1 MTHLRA
7 RDATVPDL
15 YLIQFPDDVDEHVR
29 PSVFAD
35 DFDGAYV
42 FSGRDEHFCRR
53 FGLIDV
59 RCPLRLY
66 KRGGGGKENY
76 YQNLESSVAFNS
88 MISKHCRLVSDTEP
102 FHYGSKQP
110 DVETPY
116 HSLSKELRSERAN
129 EQIITGERAGA

>member
-1 MTHLRA
+1 MN
-7 RDATVPDL
+7 VPLVFFLSLTDL
-15 YLIQFPDDVDEHVR
+15 VQLPDDVDEHVR

-42 FSGRDEHFCRR
+42 FSGRDEHFGRR

-66 KRGGGGKENY
+66 KRGGEGKRIIIRIWRI
-76 YQNLESSVAFNS
+76 QWL
-88 MISKHCRLVSDTEP
+88 SKHFRLLSDTEP

-116 HSLSKELRSERAN
+116 HSLSKELRCERAN
-129 EQIITGERAGA
+129 EQISSE